1 MDISKLDLN
10 LLIILKTL
18 INEKHISNTG
28 LTLNMSQS
36 SVSRALGKL
45 RELFNDHLLVRVA
58 GQYELTEKAKTLEV
72 DLAHVL
78 AMVEGMLNK
87 QTFSPQTSKSTLKLF
102 GLPPQMSVFIEPII
116 GEIRRQAPHL
126 TLDIDSTPK
135 PQFNGL
141 ISGDVHFVVSGH
153 SPQNAE
159 DKIHRL
165 PLFHR
170 EFVLVMPRT
179 HKLANEE
186 ITVDKLKHCQFGQIS
201 TQGESVLP
209 IVSLLES
216 LGIENTSTPIKLKH
230 FYNIGGIIENS
241 DIVFHLPQHFAD
253 DIAKT
258 HQVAI
263 RTVPKAL
270 SLDFS
275 QVYLYWHQ
283 RFHNDPLC
291 LWFRKLVKS
300 RFQY

>member
-10 LLIILKTL
+10 LLIVLKTL

-45 RELFNDHLLVRVA
+45 RELFNDPLLVRVA
-58 GQYELTEKAKTLEV
+58 GQYELSDKAKSLESE
-72 DLAHVL
+72 LTHVL

-87 QTFSPQTSKSTLKLF
+87 QTFSPKTSTSTLKLF

-141 ISGDVHFVVSGH
+141 INGDVHFVVSGH

-165 PLFHR
+165 PLFYR
-170 EFVLVMPRT
+170 NFVLAMPKT
-179 HKLANEE
+179 HKLANED
-186 ITVDKLKHCQFGQIS
+186 ITVEKLKGCHFGQIS

-209 IVSLLES
+209 IAGHLAS
-216 LGIENTSTPIKLKH
+216 LGIGNISTPVKLKH
-230 FYNIGGIIENS
+230 FYNIGGLIEKSNII
-241 DIVFHLPQHFAD
+241 FYLPQHFAE

-258 HQVAI
+258 HKVAI
-263 RTVPKAL
+263 REVPEPL
-270 SLDFS
+270 NLDLS

-283 RFHNDPLC
+283 RSHEDPLC